1 MIISES
7 TYPERHAKSGAM
19 YCSNFQTGLVA
30 VCIHVVNS
38 MLVSMLVLVLIRTRS
53 VYFIALLVTTLVILV
68 SIFFESLLQACTR
81 FAGCS

>member
-1 MIISES
+1 
-7 TYPERHAKSGAM
+7 
-19 YCSNFQTGLVA
+19 
-30 VCIHVVNS
+30 